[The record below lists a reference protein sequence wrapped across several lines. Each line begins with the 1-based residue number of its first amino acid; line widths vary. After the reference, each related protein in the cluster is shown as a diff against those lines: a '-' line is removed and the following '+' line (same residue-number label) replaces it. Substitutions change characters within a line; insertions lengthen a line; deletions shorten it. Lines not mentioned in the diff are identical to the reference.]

1 MNALITLVGQ
11 SDPLISPAPIS
22 ENTGGSGAFWTI
34 YGIVVLAVVVI
45 TLVAMWKI
53 FVKMGEPGWKGLI
66 PIYNIYKIFEISGR
80 SGWLILLFLIPCV
93 NIVALWLLADSLGT
107 IFGKSFGYKVGLF
120 IFPTIFHLIL
130 GFGSAQAVGIG
141 GAGAGAVPP
150 APPAP
155 PIPPAP
161 AG

>member
-1 MNALITLVGQ
+1 MNALITLVSQ

-22 ENTGGSGAFWTI
+22 ENTNSGAFWTT
-34 YGIVVLAVVVI
+34 YSIVVLALVVVSLI
-45 TLVAMWKI
+45 ALWKI

-66 PIYNIYKIFEISGR
+66 PIYNIFKILEHGGH
-80 SGWLILLFLIPCV
+80 SGWLILLVFIPCV
-93 NIVALWLLADSLGT
+93 GQLILFWLIADSLGD

>member
-22 ENTGGSGAFWTI
+22 ENTGGGGAFWAG
-34 YGIVVLAVVVI
+34 YSIVVLAILVI

-66 PIYNIYKIFEISGR
+66 PIYNVFKIFEISGR
-80 SGWLILLFLIPCV
+80 SGWMVLLFLIPCV
-93 NIVALWLLADSLGT
+93 NIVAAWLLADSLGD

-120 IFPTIFHLIL
+120 LIPGIMHLIL
-130 GFGSAQAVGIG
+130 GFGSSQAVGINGG
-141 GAGAGAVPP
+141 GAV
-150 APPAP
+150 PPAP

>member
-1 MNALITLVGQ
+1 MNALITLVSQ

-22 ENTGGSGAFWTI
+22 ENTGGSGAFWAGYSI
-34 YGIVVLAVVVI
+34 FVLAIVVI
-45 TLVAMWKI
+45 TCVAMWKI

-66 PIYNIYKIFEISGR
+66 PIYNVFKIFEISGR
-80 SGWLILLFLIPCV
+80 SGWMVLLFLIPCV
-93 NIVALWLLADSLGT
+93 NIVAAWLLADSLGN

-120 IFPTIFHLIL
+120 LIPGIMHLIL
-130 GFGSAQAVGIG
+130 GFGSSQAVGLAG
-141 GAGAGAVPP
+141 GGGAVPP